1 VLSRKSRLIGLSALA
16 LAGTA
21 IGAASATAAKPAPL
35 AWSHPI
41 KLAPWAGG
49 EPSVAFDPSGNGAVY
64 IVAPQGIPS
73 GAGVLLNALGT
84 PSGTKGIGFW
94 ASYDHGRSFR
104 LNSNIGSAVGGGDS
118 DVDVAPDHSV
128 YVTDLE
134 AAATSICRSADRG
147 RSFADASPVN
157 NGCSSV
163 TSNQSGPDNDR
174 QWLNHSGGGEYKE
187 YLTYH
192 DFAAN
197 VPLIYS
203 STDHGNTFVP
213 CGNILG
219 SGPGETNFLP
229 GVGGD
234 LVAKPV
240 VDQHDG
246 SIYVGVTEPDQ
257 KVAAT
262 SPQHYPL
269 GDLYIAVA
277 RGGCSGTTQ
286 FVTHTVYTNPGADLA
301 KDFDAIA
308 EDGAGN
314 LYMVGVGKLTA
325 TQKGNAVY
333 LFTSRDHGTTWSKPQ
348 QVSAANLGADAMP
361 AIAGGKHAGQVA
373 VGWFGSSTPGAS
385 ENNIKDQWRYYVAES
400 RTFGKSWTQSAVTKD
415 VIHYGDICTSGLMC
429 GLNPTGVG
437 PYSQGDRNLADFSSL
452 AYDPKT
458 GKLLA
463 VFPGDPW
470 NRPDLPNGKND
481 FSSKVFVASQQ

>member
-1 VLSRKSRLIGLSALA
+1 MLSRKTSLLVLSVAVLG
-16 LAGTA
+16 GTA
-21 IGAASATAAKPAPL
+21 ATAGAARPAPL
-35 AWSHPI
+35 AWTTPY
-41 KLAPWAGG
+41 KLGPWAGG
-49 EPSVAFDPSGNGAVY
+49 EPSVAFDPSGNGSVY

-73 GAGVLLNALGT
+73 GAGVLLNALGS

-94 ASYDHGRSFR
+94 ASHDHGRTFPF
-104 LNSNIGSAVGGGDS
+104 NANVGSAVGGGDS

-134 AAATSICRSADRG
+134 AAATTICRSTDGG

-157 NGCSSV
+157 LGCASV
-163 TSNQSGPDNDR
+163 STNQSGPDNDR
-174 QWLNHSGGGEYKE
+174 QWLNHSGGREGVE

-203 STDHGNTFVP
+203 STDHGQTFVP

-219 SGPGETNFLP
+219 TGPGATNFLP
-229 GVGGD
+229 AVGGD

-240 VDQHDG
+240 VDPHDG

-257 KVAAT
+257 QAAIS

-269 GDLYIAVA
+269 GNLYIAVA
-277 RGGCSGTTQ
+277 RGGCTGTTQ
-286 FVTHTVYTNPGADLA
+286 FQTHTVYANPGADLA

-314 LYMVGVGKLTA
+314 LYMVATGKLTA
-325 TQKGNAVY
+325 TQKANAVY
-333 LFTSRDHGTTWSKPQ
+333 VFTSRDHGTTWSKPQ
-348 QVSAANLGADAMP
+348 QVSARNLGADAMP
-361 AIAGGKHAGQVA
+361 AIAGGPKAGQVA
-373 VGWFGSSTPGAS
+373 VGWFGSATSND
-385 ENNIKDQWRYYVAES
+385 ENNTKNQWRFYVATS
-400 RTFGKSWTQSAVTKD
+400 STFGRAWTQSTVTKS
-415 VIHYGDICTSGLMC
+415 VIHYGDICTQGIMC

-437 PYSQGDRNLADFSSL
+437 PYSSGNRNLADFSSL

-463 VFPGDPW
+463 VFPGDPE
-470 NRPDLPNGKND
+470 NRPDLPKGKNN
-481 FSSKVFVASQQ
+481 FGSHTYVASQR